1 MRKSEKLSAFAVMT
15 FFLAGLLA
23 AMVLTGCATE
33 QAVKNL
39 SQKNLV
45 GDGFVAVSKI
55 SISDPENGDFTPII
69 KTFIINGKVLTILKD
84 ANLLNYTRNSSA
96 SVFNASS
103 ITTTETLTISV
114 PSGKNIGDVLKEFV
128 KMQEET
134 EKK

>member
-23 AMVLTGCATE
+23 AMVLSGCATE

-114 PSGKNIGDVLKEFV
+114 PQGKNLEAVVKAMEEVIRPKE
-128 KMQEET
+128 K
-134 EKK
+134 

>member
-23 AMVLTGCATE
+23 AMVLSGCATE

-55 SISDPENGDFTPII
+55 SISDPENGDFTPIV

-114 PSGKNIGDVLKEFV
+114 PQGKNLEAVVKAMEEVIRPKE
-128 KMQEET
+128 K
-134 EKK
+134 

>member
-23 AMVLTGCATE
+23 AMVFSGCATE

-114 PSGKNIGDVLKEFV
+114 PQGKNLEAVVKAMEEVIRPKE
-128 KMQEET
+128 K
-134 EKK
+134 

>member
-23 AMVLTGCATE
+23 AMVLSGCATE

-69 KTFIINGKVLTILKD
+69 KTFIINGKVLTLLKD

-114 PSGKNIGDVLKEFV
+114 PQGKNLEAVVKAMEEVIRPKE
-128 KMQEET
+128 K
-134 EKK
+134 